1 MVPWWRMRKRALSQV
16 TWGIPITGAWKDSHG
31 ACFSPMLNMHP
42 KKISQPRRT
51 LHPIVLKNKSKEDVK
66 LGRGHKTQGAGQ
78 TAPLLSADICGQ
90 STGFYLK
97 TFDTLKIFVSN
108 NNHNMKTPKHQ
119 ILSHRKQG
127 QAILGTQVC
136 RVAGRGRVARGS
148 SVRQPHW
155 RVWKKS
161 NVSLMNVRSG
171 TFCQRGRE
179 SRKGG
184 GKGKKKRQS
193 RLPTH
198 HPPSSGRDVVAKL
211 PFDGAVG
218 SFPCH
223 YAVSKL
229 HLMLTHGR

>member
-1 MVPWWRMRKRALSQV
+1 
-16 TWGIPITGAWKDSHG
+16 
-31 ACFSPMLNMHP
+31 
-42 KKISQPRRT
+42 
-51 LHPIVLKNKSKEDVK
+51 
-66 LGRGHKTQGAGQ
+66 
-78 TAPLLSADICGQ
+78 
-90 STGFYLK
+90 
-97 TFDTLKIFVSN
+97 
-108 NNHNMKTPKHQ
+108 MKTPKHQ

-184 GKGKKKRQS
+184 GKGKKKKAVPAANSPSTKFWPRCRSKAAIWWS
-193 RLPTH
+193 RRKLSLPLRCQQA
-198 HPPSSGRDVVAKL
+198 SSDANSREIRHLIEKTFAVAC
-211 PFDGAVG
+211 GATCSPV
-218 SFPCH
+218 H
-223 YAVSKL
+223 
-229 HLMLTHGR
+229 TIWNHG